1 MRATTD
7 DPAAGGTPLVPL
19 LLALGLEL
27 GRRGRHAEAV
37 QALRKALAEPE
48 EKSVDTI
55 TRALL
60 GQLLAADD
68 RGGALRTGLEL
79 AATAPAAVVP
89 ALVQL
94 TPVLRASL
102 LQPVADQLTGV
113 EWGALLADAEVGVPA
128 RRGLLTFLGRAL
140 LVLDD
145 PHRAAAVLEAHREIV
160 DDDAG
165 LLLLLA
171 DARLRLWQ
179 PDPAE
184 QVLAEA
190 DRVAGTPADRLQV
203 TLRLARLYEQLGR
216 SAELLD
222 RVRDVPAAEPAV
234 AAELHALRALALL
247 HLGDP
252 GGAREVAETASAT
265 APASAMA
272 AVAAACVHLA
282 EHDYGRAKDSADTG
296 LARHPQ
302 HKALAFLRFQA
313 ILEAGE
319 ELDRIDRRLSR
330 FLRKLDPA
338 EIDLYV
344 HRSVRTRAADDP
356 AVHYFRGMLD
366 QAMARPE
373 PALAALDRAAGLL
386 GDRPAPE
393 SRLISA
399 LVHRLRAQL
408 LEPDD
413 PAAAAAAYTT
423 AGLLAFDHE
432 TYELSV
438 ALLTRAGELR
448 ELDQPSRWTLA
459 EALFFLSFASAE
471 PYGVAEDKIRQAL
484 RTWEEAFAR
493 GLPEFDMIWAYVS
506 RARINVQLAR
516 ITPDPYP
523 LLVEA
528 LRFCE
533 CFAVC
538 SLGTEPYFLVFGS
551 ACRLLGLYGL
561 LTDVLAEAVGPPA
574 QRGIDPLPVD
584 QLVIAAA
591 NGGDL
596 DRMRATLPAER
607 YLLKGTGWH
616 ADEARYHVL
625 SHRPAAALEQLD
637 ALAPGDGSPMYHLW
651 LRIMA
656 DWQLGDRAALDA
668 DAVRCAEAAGPE
680 AEDWPGLAG
689 WMWLLSGDARRAMTL
704 FAGLAGTDSWLTD
717 PAVEIALCRLAEHDT
732 EGGAAEGEVRRF
744 IAGTTSYEDVLT
756 MDAMLGLLAAR
767 FGDPPDGAFGRLRE
781 LAGARL
787 AAGGWPL
794 GPDGD
799 LDRLTALAA
808 ERDDESRAEATVVER
823 AVRARLA
830 VRNRAWPAAISGYRG
845 LVRDLAAF
853 PEVETALA
861 VVAGELGQ
869 LADTAPDEVAAH
881 TGELAA
887 ALAELRRAGSRR
899 ISPHPPE
906 LLLGDI
912 HFILG
917 DPARAGELYRT
928 AAELGGPAET
938 NAYARIRLHVLSVL
952 GSCPD
957 ADDQLAQAVRLCRD
971 AGLLPAATI
980 CQVGLAVIAEPADW
994 RRLVDAWEL
1003 SAASPEDLV
1012 LAGRHSLAALYHST
1026 GRLAEAEQE
1035 YRAVAAARA
1044 AALGP
1049 EHPDTLTTRHELGR
1063 VLQARGDWA
1072 GARSEHRAV
1081 TEARQRVLGE
1091 LDAATLAARAELAW
1105 VLYRCDDWAEAEQEY
1120 RSVLAGYGDDPDA
1133 LAVRRELGQTLVA
1146 REDYPA
1152 ARAEFRAA
1160 ADGLEGRLGPGDPV
1174 TVQARVQEAATFR
1187 LEGDPATAAARLV
1200 PLLARQDEVLGA
1212 EHPDTLA
1219 TRHQLGLALAQQGDL
1234 AGAATEFAAVA
1245 ETGARVLG
1253 PGDPATVASR
1263 RELATVLLNSENH
1276 VAAVEEYRAV
1286 AAALSETAGAQA
1298 PATLTA
1304 RRDVA
1309 FALFRLGDHAAAE
1322 AEYRALVHSMRAVLG
1337 DDDRQT
1343 LGVRHDW
1350 AVLLRLVGDWA
1361 ASVAELRA
1369 VLAENTARD
1378 GEDDPNTLATR
1389 RELAI
1394 SLDTGGDGTGAEA
1407 EHRAVLAAWLRTAGP
1422 DAPATL
1428 GARFDLGVSLA
1439 SAGRA
1444 ADAEDEFR
1452 TLAETAGRVLGEHHA
1467 DTLAARW
1474 ELATLLAARRDW
1486 AGAEAEYRR
1495 VAEGRAA
1502 GHDRAEPAAR
1512 LQLGVALR
1520 QAGRF
1525 DEALAELDTAAATLP
1540 TAVDR
1545 LTARFE
1551 IGVARAAMGEPA
1563 AAAAELREV
1572 VAGLAEE
1579 LGPEAEDTVSARIEL
1594 ARVLGTRQEWAAA
1607 EAEYRLAALAR
1618 ARAAGPE
1625 DPKTLYVEYYLAGAV
1640 AAQGRWDEAV
1650 AGYRSVLERE
1660 IRLFGDDH
1668 PNPRTTRNDLIDAL
1682 IEHGDLEAA
1691 EAECRRGIAALDAG
1705 DPALPPLRQ
1714 RLAFVLRERGELDAA
1729 EPEYR
1734 AALAGLE
1741 RELGPADWN
1750 TLTTRHQLAGLLY
1763 QLDDLAAA
1771 EVEFRAV
1778 LAALTETPGP
1788 DAPWTLATRMDV
1800 GTVLHARG
1808 NPAAAVAELRAAA
1821 DGQRRALGEDD
1832 PGTLETLRRLAFALR
1847 DHGQPDEA
1855 VAQLRAVLASMS
1867 RTLGA
1872 ADPATLRQRADLA
1885 LVLAEE
1891 GDQAAAEAEYRT
1903 LAETWEQAGGPDHP
1917 KALAHRYNLGLAL
1930 AEQRRWAE
1938 ALTEYRTVL
1947 DRETQALGPQDPS
1960 TLMTHHQLG
1969 VALRGTG
1976 DADGASAELHAVA
1989 SARAAVLGDEAEETL
2004 QSRIELARALAAQSR
2019 PEAAAAEYRAV
2030 LDVQLRTRGADDPG
2044 TRSTGEELAG
2054 LLAAVERYAE
2064 VEATPGD
2071 SMTQDVSPPQE
2082 SSGE

>member
-7 DPAAGGTPLVPL
+7 EPAPGGTPLVPL

-113 EWGALLADAEVGVPA
+113 EWGALLADGEVGVPA

-140 LVLDD
+140 LVLDE
-145 PHRAAAVLEAHREIV
+145 PHRATAVLEAHREIV

-179 PDPAE
+179 PGPAE
-184 QVLAEA
+184 EVLAQA
-190 DRVAGTPADRLQV
+190 DRVAATPADELQV

-216 SAELLD
+216 SAELLA

-252 GGAREVAETASAT
+252 DGAREVAETASAT
-265 APASAMA
+265 APTSAAA

-282 EHDYGRAKDSADTG
+282 GHDYGRAKDSADTG

-344 HRSVRTRAADDP
+344 NRSVRTRPADDP
-356 AVHYFRGMLD
+356 AVHYFRGMLA
-366 QAMARPE
+366 QAMARPDT
-373 PALAALDRAAGLL
+373 ALAALDRAAGLL

-393 SRLISA
+393 SRLVSA

-432 TYELSV
+432 SYELSV
-438 ALLTRAGELR
+438 ALLTRAGELH

-484 RTWEEAFAR
+484 RTWQEAFAR
-493 GLPEFDMIWAYVS
+493 GLPEFDLIWAYVS

-574 QRGIDPLPVD
+574 QRGIEPLPIE

-596 DRMRATLPAER
+596 DRMRATLPAQR

-616 ADEARYHVL
+616 ADQARYHVL
-625 SHRPAAALEQLD
+625 SNDPAAALEQLD
-637 ALAPGDGSPMYHLW
+637 ALTPGDGSPMYHLW
-651 LRIMA
+651 LRVMA
-656 DWQLGDRAALDA
+656 DWQLGDRAALEA
-668 DAVRCAEAAGPE
+668 DAVRCAEAAVPE

-689 WMWLLSGDARRAMTL
+689 WMWLLSGDARRAMAL

-717 PAVEIALCRLAEHDT
+717 PAVEVALCRLADHEPDD
-732 EGGAAEGEVRRF
+732 GKAEGEVRRF
-744 IAGTTSYEDVLT
+744 IAGTASYEDVLT
-756 MDAMLGLLAAR
+756 MDAMLGVLATR
-767 FGDPPDGAFGRLRE
+767 FGDPPGGAFTRLRRE
-781 LAGARL
+781 AEARL

-794 GPDGD
+794 GPSGD

-808 ERDDESRAEATVVER
+808 ERAGESRADATVVAR

-830 VRNRAWPAAISGYRG
+830 VRNRAWSDAISGYRG
-845 LVRDLAAF
+845 LIRDLAAF
-853 PEVETALA
+853 PEVEAALA

-881 TGELAA
+881 TGELAD

-917 DPARAGELYRT
+917 DPARAGGLYRT
-928 AAELGGPAET
+928 AADLGGTAET

-952 GSCPD
+952 DGCPD

-980 CQVGLAVIAEPADW
+980 CQVGLAMIAEPVEW
-994 RRLVDAWEL
+994 QRLVDAWEP

-1012 LAGRHSLAALYHST
+1012 LTGRHSLAALYHSA

-1049 EHPDTLTTRHELGR
+1049 DHPDTLTTRHELGR

-1072 GARSEHRAV
+1072 EAQAEHRAV
-1081 TEARQRVLGE
+1081 TEARQRVLGD
-1091 LDAATLAARAELAW
+1091 LDAATLSARAELAW
-1105 VLYRCDDWAEAEQEY
+1105 VLYRGDDWARAEQEY

-1133 LAVRRELGQTLVA
+1133 LTIRRELGQTLVA
-1146 REDYPA
+1146 REDYAA

-1160 ADGLEGRLGPGDPV
+1160 ADGLEGRLGPGDPAA
-1174 TVQARVQEAATFR
+1174 VQARVQEAVTFR
-1187 LEGDPATAAARLV
+1187 LAGDPATAASRLA
-1200 PLLARQDEVLGA
+1200 PLLARQDELLGS

-1234 AGAATEFAAVA
+1234 AGAAAAFAAVA
-1245 ETGARVLG
+1245 EAGERVLG
-1253 PGDPATVASR
+1253 PGDPATVTSR
-1263 RELATVLLNSENH
+1263 RELATVLLNSEDFA
-1276 VAAVEEYRAV
+1276 AAVEEYRAV

-1309 FALFRLGDHAAAE
+1309 FALFRQGDYAAAE
-1322 AEYRALVHSMRAVLG
+1322 AEYRALVHSMRAALG

-1343 LGVRHDW
+1343 IGVRHDW
-1350 AVLLRLVGDWA
+1350 AVLLRLVGDEA
-1361 ASVAELRA
+1361 ESVAELHA

-1394 SLDTGGDGTGAEA
+1394 SLDAGGDGPGAEA
-1407 EHRAVLAAWLRTAGP
+1407 EHRAVLAAWLRTAGAE
-1422 DAPATL
+1422 APATL
-1428 GARFDLGVSLA
+1428 GARFDLAVFLA
-1439 SAGRA
+1439 SAGRTGA
-1444 ADAEDEFR
+1444 AEGEFR
-1452 TLAETAGRVLGEHHA
+1452 TLAGTAARVLGEHHPE
-1467 DTLAARW
+1467 TLAARW
-1474 ELATLLAARRDW
+1474 ELAALLAARGDW

-1502 GHDRAEPAAR
+1502 GHDPAEPVAH
-1512 LQLGVALR
+1512 LQLGVVLR

-1525 DEALAELDTAAATLP
+1525 DEALAELGTAADTLP
-1540 TAVDR
+1540 TAVER

-1551 IGVARAAMGEPA
+1551 IGVARAAMDEPA
-1563 AAAAELREV
+1563 AAVAELRAV
-1572 VAGLAEE
+1572 VSGLAGE
-1579 LGPEAEDTVSARIEL
+1579 LGPEAEGTASARIEL
-1594 ARVLGTRQEWAAA
+1594 ARVLGTRHEWAAA
-1607 EAEYRLAALAR
+1607 EAEYRLAAR
-1618 ARAAGPE
+1618 ARAQASGPD
-1625 DPKTLYVEYYLAGAV
+1625 DPKTLYAEYYLAGAV
-1640 AAQGRWDEAV
+1640 AAQDRWDEAV
-1650 AGYRSVLERE
+1650 AGYRAVLERE
-1660 IRLFGDDH
+1660 LRVFGEHH

-1682 IEHGDLEAA
+1682 IEQGDLEAA
-1691 EAECRRGIAALDAG
+1691 EAECRRGIAALDEG
-1705 DPALPPLRQ
+1705 DPALPPVRQ
-1714 RLAFVLRERGELDAA
+1714 RLAFVLREAGALDAA

-1741 RELGPADWN
+1741 RELGPDDRN

-1763 QLDDLAAA
+1763 QVDDLAAA

-1778 LAALTETPGP
+1778 FAALARTLGT
-1788 DAPWTLATRMDV
+1788 DHPWTLATRMDV

-1808 NPAAAVAELRAAA
+1808 DPAAAVAELRAAA

-1832 PGTLETLRRLAFALR
+1832 PGTQETLRRLALALR
-1847 DHGQPDEA
+1847 DLGRPDEA
-1855 VAQLRAVLASMS
+1855 EEQLRSVLASMS

-1885 LVLAEE
+1885 HLLAEE
-1891 GDQAAAEAEYRT
+1891 GHQAAAEAEYRT
-1903 LAETWEQAGGPDHP
+1903 LAGTWDRVAGPEHP
-1917 KALAHRYNLGLAL
+1917 KALAQRYNLGLAL

-1947 DRETQALGPQDPS
+1947 EREIRTQGPQDPS

-1969 VALRGTG
+1969 VALHGTG
-1976 DADGASAELHAVA
+1976 DAEAAAAELRAVV
-1989 SARAAVLGDEAEETL
+1989 SARAAVLGADAEETL
-2004 QSRIELARALAAQSR
+2004 LSRLELARALASQGRS
-2019 PEAAAAEYRAV
+2019 EAAVAEYRTV
-2030 LDVQLRTRGADDPG
+2030 LEAQLRTRGADDPG
-2044 TRSTGEELAG
+2044 TRGTGEELAD
-2054 LLAAVERYAE
+2054 LLAAVERYADA
-2064 VEATPGD
+2064 EAESGD
-2071 SMTQDVSPPQE
+2071 SVPLDVSPPRE
-2082 SSGE
+2082 SSDE